1 MTDDVIARHV
11 IVRGLVQG
19 VFFRASCEQEAH
31 RAGVAGWVRN
41 RSDGSVEAVF
51 EGPSAAVQQLIDWC
65 HTGPSRAQVESVEV
79 NDDEPTGAQQFT
91 TR

>member
-1 MTDDVIARHV
+1 MSDDLIAHHV

-31 RAGVAGWVRN
+31 RVGAAGWVRN

-51 EGPSAAVQQLIDWC
+51 EGPATTVQQLIEWC

-79 NDDEPTGAQQFT
+79 DDVEPTGATGFS